1 MILVGRAMGG
11 FGTWLVGHSLC
22 GLRKLKLIGSSSLSE
37 YSSSFRPRLQM
48 GEGIIFLSHDLMEL
62 VHDHCFPL
70 VEDCQCNDVIG
81 DLNGGYVGVS

>member
-1 MILVGRAMGG
+1 MLIKILLWSQIFLVGGKNK
-11 FGTWLVGHSLC
+11 TT